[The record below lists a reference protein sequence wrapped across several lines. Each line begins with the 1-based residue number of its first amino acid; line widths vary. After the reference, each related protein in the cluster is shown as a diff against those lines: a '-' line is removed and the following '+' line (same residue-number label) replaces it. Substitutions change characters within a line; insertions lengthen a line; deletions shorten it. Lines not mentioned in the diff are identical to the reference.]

1 MIFCYKFNFQRIKC
15 KSLLSKI
22 EQVEMLIVLGRGD
35 KYRLTHIRE
44 TLERNKEL
52 FISDKNFLEDL
63 VKTHLK
69 DKIYQARIVSI
80 SEKPNLFCEEC
91 GSEISADEKF
101 CTSCGTEKPEPS
113 SPSTSDVPEPTP
125 EPEIKQ
131 ETESIE
137 EQASGGFAFTT
148 DGDIGESST
157 REDAREHITKKI
169 SDLEARLD
177 TIKALKEIEKME
189 KSATDDATSATAKL
203 MVVSKATEELETRLD
218 EQTKATRKIAQIKL
232 KPEPKKKSRQQEL
245 EEYEKKYLGKSKT
258 KVSRKTYKVKA
269 IRKPAR
275 ITLKPEPKKKSRQQ
289 ELEEYEKKYLNESET
304 KVTWKAYDVKAKRKV
319 EIQNPKAVKMK
330 NGKWAV
336 KGTSPITGIKVFRIV
351 GNEKPAV
358 SAEKTAD
365 SPKAKKEQTAPAEKP
380 KGSQKTEPEV
390 FSRYYRSP
398 EAESPKVKK
407 PKSKKPNP
415 FCEECGSKIAAKDMF
430 CINCGAKR

>member
-1 MIFCYKFNFQRIKC
+1 
-15 KSLLSKI
+15 
-22 EQVEMLIVLGRGD
+22 MLIALGRGD

-44 TLERNKEL
+44 IQERGKEL
-52 FISDKNFLEDL
+52 NISDKDFLEDL

-80 SEKPNLFCEEC
+80 PEKSNLFCEEC

-113 SPSTSDVPEPTP
+113 SPSTSDEPEPTP

-137 EQASGGFAFTT
+137 EQASGGFAFTS

-157 REDAREHITKKI
+157 RETAREDLTKKI
-169 SDLEARLD
+169 SDLE
-177 TIKALKEIEKME
+177 T
-189 KSATDDATSATAKL
+189 
-203 MVVSKATEELETRLD
+203 
-218 EQTKATRKIAQIKL
+218 KL
-232 KPEPKKKSRQQEL
+232 KR
-245 EEYEKKYLGKSKT
+245 T
-258 KVSRKTYKVKA
+258 NAT
-269 IRKPAR
+269 
-275 ITLKPEPKKKSRQQ
+275 KSRQQ

-304 KVTWKAYDVKAKRKV
+304 SVSWKAYDVKAKRKV

-365 SPKAKKEQTAPAEKP
+365 SPKVKKEQTAPAEKP